1 MKRWLLILLVALV
14 VLASLVFAARNAG
27 ETTLD
32 LLGLQVALPLGVI
45 VLAALFLGCL
55 AGGLVLWSGVILPL
69 RLKLRQASRREAARD
84 ASTRGDRAA

>member
-69 RLKLRQASRREAARD
+69 RLKLRQASRRDAARE
-84 ASTRGDRAA
+84 ASTHADRAA